1 MRAAIYSRFST
12 EMQNPR
18 SVEDQFEYCS
28 AYAARE
34 GLSVVATFA
43 DRARSGGSMF
53 GRDGLSDLM
62 EKAKAGQF
70 EIIIVEALDR
80 LSRDLE
86 DLAGIHKR
94 LQFAGVQIRAVNDG
108 PVDSLMVGLRGL
120 VGQMQRED
128 GAKKVRRGM
137 AGVVREGRSAGG
149 RAYGYR
155 PVPGKPGELEIVEAE
170 AEIIRRVFAEY
181 RAGNSPRRIAHSL
194 NRSGIVPPRG
204 NSWNASTIGGNPQRG
219 YGILNNEL
227 YVGRVV
233 WNKVRMVKNPET
245 GKRVSRI
252 NAPEER
258 QAAAAPHLR
267 IVSDETFDRV
277 HELRI
282 AATRKRPETH
292 RRPKRVLS
300 GVLRCGVCGAGMSTC
315 GKDKSGRTRIRC
327 SAARESGT
335 CPDPKTC
342 YLDIVEAV
350 VISALMAELREPR
363 KVTLFIEAYVAER
376 KRLVATSERRRS
388 TLTRQIAE
396 KQRQIDRIVVGIAEG
411 LLTPDDVGDRVHVLR
426 AARQQF
432 ERELE
437 IVPKEAN
444 VIALHPH
451 ALAQY
456 EAKLGRLREE
466 LQDGIDNGNSE
477 GANAIRELVDSV
489 TVFPSR
495 DRHGA
500 VSVNIRGRL
509 NALVGAQGFGSLGV
523 VNDGSGRGT

>member
-18 SVEDQFEYCS
+18 SVEDQFEYCR
-28 AYAARE
+28 AYATRE

-43 DRARSGGSMF
+43 DHARSGGSMV

-70 EIIIVEALDR
+70 ELVIVEALDR

-108 PVDSLMVGLRGL
+108 PVDGLMVGLRGL
-120 VGQMQRED
+120 IGQMQRED

-137 AGVVREGRSAGG
+137 AGVIREGRSAGG

-155 PVPGKPGELEIVEAE
+155 AVPGRLGELEIVEAE
-170 AEIIRRVFAEY
+170 AEIVRRVFAEY
-181 RAGNSPRRIAHSL
+181 AEGNSPRRIAYGL
-194 NRSGIVPPRG
+194 NRNGIAPPRG
-204 NSWNASTIGGNPQRG
+204 KVWNASTIHGNLQRG

-227 YVGRVV
+227 YLGRVV
-233 WNKVRMVKNPET
+233 WNKVRMVKNPDT

-252 NAPEER
+252 NGSQER
-258 QAAAAPHLR
+258 HIAVVPHLQ
-267 IVSDETFDRV
+267 IISDETFDRV
-277 HELRI
+277 RELRV
-282 AATRKRPETH
+282 AATKKRPETQ
-292 RRPKRVLS
+292 RRPKRILS
-300 GVLRCGVCGAGMSTC
+300 GLLRCGACGAGVSTC
-315 GKDKSGRTRIRC
+315 GKDKSGRTRVRC

-342 YLDIVEAV
+342 YLDTVETV
-350 VISALMAELREPR
+350 VISVLMAELREPR

-376 KRLVATSERRRS
+376 KHLLATSERRRS

-396 KQRQIDRIVVGIAEG
+396 KQREIDRIVDGFAKGV
-411 LLTPDDVGDRVHVLR
+411 LTPDDVGDRVHILR
-426 AARQQF
+426 AVRQGL

-437 IVPKEAN
+437 IVPKEID
-444 VIALHPH
+444 VVVLHPH

-495 DRHGA
+495 DKQGG

>member
-1 MRAAIYSRFST
+1 
-12 EMQNPR
+12 
-18 SVEDQFEYCS
+18 
-28 AYAARE
+28 
-34 GLSVVATFA
+34 
-43 DRARSGGSMF
+43 MF
-53 GRDGLSDLM
+53 GRDGLSELM

-94 LQFAGVQIRAVNDG
+94 LQFVGVQIRAVNDG
-108 PVDSLMVGLRGL
+108 PVDSLMIGLRGL

-149 RAYGYR
+149 RAYGYH
-155 PVPGKPGELEIVEAE
+155 PIPGKPGELEIVEAE

-181 RAGNSPRRIAHSL
+181 LAGNSPRRIAHGL

-233 WNKVRMVKNPET
+233 WNKVRMVKNPDT

-258 QAAAAPHLR
+258 QAAVAPPTAQEAGQYSLRAAEHLM
-267 IVSDETFDRV
+267 
-277 HELRI
+277 
-282 AATRKRPETH
+282 
-292 RRPKRVLS
+292 RVLPDLS
-300 GVLRCGVCGAGMSTC
+300 FPQVDIPAPQT
-315 GKDKSGRTRIRC
+315 
-327 SAARESGT
+327 ARESGT

-342 YLDIVEAV
+342 YLETVEAV
-350 VISALMAELREPR
+350 VISALTAELREPR

-388 TLTRQIAE
+388 ILTRQIAE
-396 KQRQIDRIVVGIAEG
+396 KQREIDRIVVGIAKG
-411 LLTPDDVGDRVHVLR
+411 LITPDDVGDRVHVLR

-444 VIALHPH
+444 VIALHPY

-495 DRHGA
+495 DRQGA
-500 VSVNIRGRL
+500 VSVEIRGRL
-509 NALVGAQGFGSLGV
+509 NALVGTQGFGSLGV